1 MSIFFIPSS
10 DFGGNRRPS
19 ADYAHPAHGRLGVL
33 GTSGPDPRERGRART
48 RAEREASMEAFHAK
62 RRKQAEERKAK
73 EAAARTEKEQIKA
86 RAAKAIV
93 DRDRADREAKNKAA
107 SARSTEMI
115 GEARKKPV
123 PERRVSPLDLLK
135 QPVSTPSQAYTP
147 TSSDVPSAY
156 LNALEARA
164 EARMPAESKAEYVPA
179 AVSQARYDNQRRAEV
194 ADTRAAVDRELASRK
209 PAKQDEQAKWFEQMD
224 QEWPAERIEQ
234 INRIGQDIA
243 RRSDQARS
251 NALISNAFSAPAGV
265 PAPSMQFSPEMQRAR
280 QTQEQRFAMNRDNP
294 LVPSMPNRLA
304 SEAGD
309 IISGLATQGPAYF
322 NSDQYDFDRANE
334 ALGEYRR
341 TGRDVAGQA
350 ADAIGQIPGYVER
363 NFGDFLIDPRNNRFA
378 PPAGLRPVQGPT
390 MRAAP
395 RNPLEPLYQLIEPM
409 VEGASDPRSMY
420 YFPGKFY

>member
-73 EAAARTEKEQIKA
+73 ETAARTEKEQIKA
-86 RAAKAIV
+86 RASKAIV
-93 DRDRADREAKNKAA
+93 DRDRASREAKNKAA

-135 QPVSTPSQAYTP
+135 QPVSTPSQAFNP

-156 LNALEARA
+156 LNALDARA
-164 EARMPAESKAEYVPA
+164 EARMPAEPKAEYVPA

-209 PAKQDEQAKWFEQMD
+209 PAKQ
-224 QEWPAERIEQ
+224 
-234 INRIGQDIA
+234 A
-243 RRSDQARS
+243 RVSPDQARS
-251 NALISNAFSAPAGV
+251 NALISNAFSASAGV
-265 PAPSMQFSPEMQRAR
+265 PAPSIQFSPEMQRAR

-334 ALGEYRR
+334 ALDEYRR
-341 TGRDVAGQA
+341 TGRDVAGQT

>member
-73 EAAARTEKEQIKA
+73 ETAARTEKEQIKA

-93 DRDRADREAKNKAA
+93 DRDRASREAKNKAA

-164 EARMPAESKAEYVPA
+164 EARMPAEPKAEYVPA

-194 ADTRAAVDRELASRK
+194 ADTRAAVDREIASRK
-209 PAKQDEQAKWFEQMD
+209 PAKQ
-224 QEWPAERIEQ
+224 
-234 INRIGQDIA
+234 A
-243 RRSDQARS
+243 RVSPDKARS

>member
-1 MSIFFIPSS
+1 
-10 DFGGNRRPS
+10 
-19 ADYAHPAHGRLGVL
+19 
-33 GTSGPDPRERGRART
+33 
-48 RAEREASMEAFHAK
+48 
-62 RRKQAEERKAK
+62 
-73 EAAARTEKEQIKA
+73 
-86 RAAKAIV
+86 
-93 DRDRADREAKNKAA
+93 
-107 SARSTEMI
+107 
-115 GEARKKPV
+115 
-123 PERRVSPLDLLK
+123 
-135 QPVSTPSQAYTP
+135 
-147 TSSDVPSAY
+147 
-156 LNALEARA
+156 
-164 EARMPAESKAEYVPA
+164 
-179 AVSQARYDNQRRAEV
+179 
-194 ADTRAAVDRELASRK
+194 
-209 PAKQDEQAKWFEQMD
+209 
-224 QEWPAERIEQ
+224 
-234 INRIGQDIA
+234 
-243 RRSDQARS
+243 
-251 NALISNAFSAPAGV
+251 
-265 PAPSMQFSPEMQRAR
+265 MQFSPEMQRAR

-350 ADAIGQIPGYVER
+350 ADAVGQIPGYVER

-395 RNPLEPLYQLIEPM
+395 SNPLEPLYQLIEPM

>member
-73 EAAARTEKEQIKA
+73 ETAARTEKEQIKA
-86 RAAKAIV
+86 RAAKAWV

-107 SARSTEMI
+107 KDQTIATLAASRERGRAERQKQ
-115 GEARKKPV
+115 A

-135 QPVSTPSQAYTP
+135 QPVSTPSQSYSPTTP
-147 TSSDVPSAY
+147 EVPSEY

-164 EARMPAESKAEYVPA
+164 ESRMPAAPKAEYVPA

-194 ADTRAAVDRELASRK
+194 ADIRAAVDREIASRK
-209 PAKQDEQAKWFEQMD
+209 PAKQ
-224 QEWPAERIEQ
+224 
-234 INRIGQDIA
+234 A
-243 RRSDQARS
+243 RVSPDQARS
-251 NALISNAFSAPAGV
+251 NALISSAFSAPAGS

-304 SEAGD
+304 SEVGD

>member
-1 MSIFFIPSS
+1 
-10 DFGGNRRPS
+10 
-19 ADYAHPAHGRLGVL
+19 
-33 GTSGPDPRERGRART
+33 
-48 RAEREASMEAFHAK
+48 MEAFHAK

-73 EAAARTEKEQIKA
+73 ETAARTEKEQIKA

-107 SARSTEMI
+107 SARSIEMI

-135 QPVSTPSQAYTP
+135 QPVSTPSQAYSPTTP
-147 TSSDVPSAY
+147 EVPSEY

-164 EARMPAESKAEYVPA
+164 ESRMPAAPKAEYVPA

-209 PAKQDEQAKWFEQMD
+209 PAKQARVSPD
-224 QEWPAERIEQ
+224 QT
-234 INRIGQDIA
+234 
-243 RRSDQARS
+243 RS
-251 NALISNAFSAPAGV
+251 NALISSAFSAPSGA

-341 TGRDVAGQA
+341 TGLDVAGQA